1 MCPPRAARSAAPRKR
16 CHRRPLVTF
25 VSHVQM
31 RAPPMLNLAASAAN
45 EYACAMYAFSA
56 LLRPLPALAW
66 LPVWLW
72 TPARSRVRGHLHLCA
87 RCGQQRLTFQL
98 CVRKHV
104 LSRASAL
111 CTSAWASE
119 SYMEGTHHFG
129 PKGTRAAK
137 DGNVP
142 QLQRYE
148 GQQVMLEAAQREA
161 ASDTESCVL
170 DFDARQS

>member
-1 MCPPRAARSAAPRKR
+1 
-16 CHRRPLVTF
+16 
-25 VSHVQM
+25 
-31 RAPPMLNLAASAAN
+31 
-45 EYACAMYAFSA
+45 
-56 LLRPLPALAW
+56 
-66 LPVWLW
+66 
-72 TPARSRVRGHLHLCA
+72 
-87 RCGQQRLTFQL
+87 
-98 CVRKHV
+98 
-104 LSRASAL
+104 
-111 CTSAWASE
+111 
-119 SYMEGTHHFG
+119 MEGTHHFG